1 LTAPSELAR
10 KELLHIESLL
20 SFEHEVDGPSEFMGE
35 DGEGL
40 GFAVFFLEPLLEF
53 HALGI
58 PPKEEDGGFGKSP
71 LEVGVTDLFARGS
84 IAFPGGLFGALDE
97 SGVGGE
103 VFPPWESGRCCGS
116 RKG

>member
-1 LTAPSELAR
+1 
-10 KELLHIESLL
+10 
-20 SFEHEVDGPSEFMGE
+20 MGE